1 MSKKPLKEKII
12 LICWWALGLTI
23 LYFLIGAW
31 LISDGPKFDP
41 TKTYNLLKDTLTL
54 GAAFLAPVVA
64 FVLFSDW
71 REPYLAEKTD
81 EIQTTIY
88 ALEFEIRKQLH
99 LMRMDYLQLKS
110 LHEDFRS
117 KDLEL
122 FEKLNTFK
130 NNIKRLQRLGFGESE
145 YYLNSNKLHNLF
157 RELKQDLVNANYYKG
172 DGDLDGTEN
181 SIGLT
186 H

>member
-1 MSKKPLKEKII
+1 M
-12 LICWWALGLTI
+12 
-23 LYFLIGAW
+23 
-31 LISDGPKFDP
+31 
-41 TKTYNLLKDTLTL
+41 
-54 GAAFLAPVVA
+54 
-64 FVLFSDW
+64 
-71 REPYLAEKTD
+71 AEKTD

-181 SIGLT
+181 SISDFDLKFIKMSELAEKINDWELGPSSK
-186 H
+186 